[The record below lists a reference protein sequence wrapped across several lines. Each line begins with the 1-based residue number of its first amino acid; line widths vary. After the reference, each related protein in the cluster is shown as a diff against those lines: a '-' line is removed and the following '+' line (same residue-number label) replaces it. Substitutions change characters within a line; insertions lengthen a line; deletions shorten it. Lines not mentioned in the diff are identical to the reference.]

1 MTTEVLN
8 EQFDDLATYI
18 NLAKKTISKFTTKYH
33 SSLRNEMLKNE
44 DAISDVASAIMYAD
58 WKWDKDRVGKTGMVK
73 SKYAYRNQCAIWA
86 IQTYITKK
94 YKTKIKKLSIDE
106 TISDNEST
114 HAAILEDKSEKDPLE
129 TLIEK
134 ENTEIVNSNIH
145 AIINSEILSDKQ
157 RDQLKMYY
165 FNNMTLNEIGKKFNV
180 TREAVRQN
188 IKKAISLIQ
197 AIS

>member
-1 MTTEVLN
+1 MEQ
-8 EQFDDLATYI
+8 QFDDLPTYI
-18 NLAKKTISKFTTKYH
+18 NLAKKTISKFSAKYH

-86 IQTYITKK
+86 IQTYISKK
-94 YKTKIKKLSIDE
+94 YKVKNKKLSIDE
-106 TISDNEST
+106 SMSDNDTT
-114 HAAILEDKSEKDPLE
+114 HASILEAKSEKDPLE
-129 TLIEK
+129 NLIEK
-134 ENTEIVNSNIH
+134 ENSELVNSHIH
-145 AIINSEILSDKQ
+145 EIINSDILTDKQ

-165 FNNMTLNEIGKKFNV
+165 FDDMTLNEIGKKFNV

-197 AIS
+197 AIA